1 VSLFDTA
8 DGTPVVSFVNVHRLA
23 QSYAEKQ
30 TTVQKY
36 RPRAEIWTAR
46 GHLFCRAMV
55 TLGGAELT
63 SLCRP
68 MEEI

>member
-1 VSLFDTA
+1 MSLFDIS
-8 DGTPVVSFVNVHRLA
+8 DGTPVVRFVNV
-23 QSYAEKQ
+23 Q
-30 TTVQKY
+30 TCAIICRELNNNTEVQ
-36 RPRAEIWTAR
+36 ADS
-46 GHLFCRAMV
+46 HLFCRAMV